1 MIDFFTAGTPNGY
14 KVAIML
20 EECGLPYT
28 AHIMNLSALEQK
40 KPAFTLINPNGRI
53 PAIVDHDEGDFSVFE
68 SGAILMYLAEKAGK
82 FIPTDRLGRSRTTQW
97 VVWQMAGLGPMM
109 GQLNVFR
116 HYFPERLPSVVE
128 RYSRESYRLF
138 GVLEGQLASHAYVA
152 GDEYSIADIACWPWV
167 LAHGWSE
174 LSLTDYLALRRWFE
188 LIGERPAVKRGLL
201 VPPVTLPKDEKN
213 YAEVVKETR
222 KTLS

>member
-14 KVAIML
+14 KIAIML

-40 KPAFTLINPNGRI
+40 QPAFTAINPNGRI
-53 PAIVDHDEGDFSVFE
+53 PAIVDHDEGDFPVFE
-68 SGAILMYLAEKAGK
+68 SGAILIYLAEKAGK
-82 FIPTDRLGRSRTTQW
+82 LIPADRLGRSRITQW

-116 HYFPERLPSVVE
+116 HYFPERLPSVLD

-174 LSLTDYLALRRWFE
+174 LSLTDCPALKRWFE
-188 LIGERPAVKRGLL
+188 LISERPAVKRGLL
-201 VPPVTLPKDEKN
+201 VPPATLPKDEKH
-213 YAEVVKETR
+213 YAEVVKDTR

>member
-14 KVAIML
+14 KIAIML

-40 KPAFTLINPNGRI
+40 QPAFTAINPNGRI
-53 PAIVDHDEGDFSVFE
+53 PAIVDHDEGDFPVFE
-68 SGAILMYLAEKAGK
+68 SGAILIYLAEKAGK
-82 FIPTDRLGRSRTTQW
+82 LIPADRLGRSRITQW

-116 HYFPERLPSVVE
+116 HYFPERLPSAID
-128 RYSRESYRLF
+128 RYSRESHRLF
-138 GVLEGQLASHAYVA
+138 GVLDGQLASHAYVA

-174 LSLTDYLALRRWFE
+174 ISLTDYPALKRWFE

-201 VPPVTLPKDEKN
+201 VPPVTLPKDEKH
-213 YAEVVKETR
+213 YAEVVKDTR

>member
-14 KVAIML
+14 KIAIML

-40 KPAFTLINPNGRI
+40 QPSFTAINPNGRI
-53 PAIVDHDEGDFSVFE
+53 PAIVDHDEGDFPVFE
-68 SGAILMYLAEKAGK
+68 SGAILIYLAEKAGK
-82 FIPTDRLGRSRTTQW
+82 LIPADRLGHSRITQW

-152 GDEYSIADIACWPWV
+152 GDEYSVADIACWPWV

-174 LSLTDYLALRRWFE
+174 LSLTDYPVLKRWFE

-201 VPPVTLPKDEKN
+201 VPPVTLPKDEKH
-213 YAEVVKETR
+213 YAEVVKDTR
-222 KTLS
+222 RTLS

>member
-40 KPAFTLINPNGRI
+40 QPAFTAINPNGRI
-53 PAIVDHDEGDFSVFE
+53 PAIVDHDESDFPVFE
-68 SGAILMYLAEKAGK
+68 SGAILIYLAEKAGK
-82 FIPTDRLGRSRTTQW
+82 LIPADRLGRSRITQW

-174 LSLTDYLALRRWFE
+174 LSLTDYPALKRWFE

-201 VPPVTLPKDEKN
+201 VPPPALPKDDKH

>member
-14 KVAIML
+14 KVSIML

-28 AHIMNLSALEQK
+28 VNLLNLTALDQK
-40 KPAFTLINPNGRI
+40 QPSYTAINPNGRI
-53 PAIVDHDEGDFSVFE
+53 PAIVDHDEGDFAVFE
-68 SGAILMYLAEKAGK
+68 SGAILIYLAEKLGK
-82 FIPTDRLGRSRTTQW
+82 LIPTDRLGRSRTTQW

-116 HYFPERLPSVVE
+116 HYFPERLPSVVD

-138 GVLEGQLASHAYVA
+138 GVLEAQLASHPYVA
-152 GDEYSIADIACWPWV
+152 GDEYSIADIACWPWIF
-167 LAHGWSE
+167 AHGWSQ
-174 LSLTDYLALRRWFE
+174 LSLADYPALQRWFAV
-188 LIGERPAVKRGLL
+188 IGERPAVKRGLL
-201 VPPVTLPKDEKN
+201 VPPPTLPKDEKH
-213 YAEVVKETR
+213 YAQVVNETR

>member
-40 KPAFTLINPNGRI
+40 QPAFMAINPNGRI
-53 PAIVDHDEGDFSVFE
+53 PAIVDRDEDDFAVFE
-68 SGAILMYLAEKAGK
+68 SGAILIYLAEKAGK
-82 FIPTDRLGRSRTTQW
+82 LVPADRLGRSRTTQW

-116 HYFPERLPSVVE
+116 HYFPERLPSVIE

-174 LSLTDYLALRRWFE
+174 LSLTDYPALKRWFE
-188 LIGERPAVKRGLL
+188 LIAERPAVKRGLL
-201 VPPVTLPKDEKN
+201 VPPPALPKDEKH

>member
-40 KPAFTLINPNGRI
+40 KPAFTAINPNGRI

-82 FIPTDRLGRSRTTQW
+82 FIPASRLGRSRTTQW

-174 LSLTDYLALRRWFE
+174 LSLADYPALKRWFE
-188 LIGERPAVKRGLL
+188 LVGERPAVKRGLL
-201 VPPVTLPKDEKN
+201 VPPAALPKDDKH

>member
-14 KVAIML
+14 KISIML

-28 AHIMNLSALEQK
+28 VHVMNLTALEQK
-40 KPAFTLINPNGRI
+40 QPAFTSINPNGRI

-82 FIPTDRLGRSRTTQW
+82 FIPVNRLGRSRATQW

-128 RYSRESYRLF
+128 RYSRETYRLF

-152 GDEYSIADIACWPWV
+152 GDEYSIADIACWPWIF
-167 LAHGWSE
+167 AHGWSQ
-174 LSLTDYLALRRWFE
+174 LSLTDYPALKRWFDV
-188 LIGERPAVKRGLL
+188 IGERPAVKRGLL

>member
-1 MIDFFTAGTPNGY
+1 
-14 KVAIML
+14 
-20 EECGLPYT
+20 
-28 AHIMNLSALEQK
+28 
-40 KPAFTLINPNGRI
+40 
-53 PAIVDHDEGDFSVFE
+53 
-68 SGAILMYLAEKAGK
+68 
-82 FIPTDRLGRSRTTQW
+82 
-97 VVWQMAGLGPMM
+97 MAGLGPMM

-138 GVLEGQLASHAYVA
+138 GVLEGQLESHGYIA
-152 GDEYSIADIACWPWV
+152 GGEYSIADIACWPWV

-174 LSLTDYLALRRWFE
+174 LSLTDYPALKRWFE

-201 VPPVTLPKDEKN
+201 VPPVTLPKDEKH
-213 YAEVVKETR
+213 YADVVKETR

>member
-40 KPAFTLINPNGRI
+40 QSAFTAINPNGRI
-53 PAIVDHDEGDFSVFE
+53 PTIVDHDEGDFPVFE
-68 SGAILMYLAEKAGK
+68 SGAILIYLAEKVGRL
-82 FIPTDRLGRSRTTQW
+82 IPADRLGRSRITQW

-116 HYFPERLPSVVE
+116 HYFPERLPSVVD

-174 LSLTDYLALRRWFE
+174 LSLTDYPALKRWFE
-188 LIGERPAVKRGLL
+188 LVGERPAVKRGLL
-201 VPPVTLPKDEKN
+201 VPPVTLPKDEEH
-213 YAEVVKETR
+213 YAEVVKGTR
-222 KTLS
+222 NTLS

>member
-40 KPAFTLINPNGRI
+40 QPAFTAINPNGRI
-53 PAIVDHDEGDFSVFE
+53 PAIIDHDEGDFPVFE
-68 SGAILMYLAEKAGK
+68 SGAILIYLAEKVGRL
-82 FIPTDRLGRSRTTQW
+82 IPTDRLGRSRITQW

-116 HYFPERLPSVVE
+116 HYFPERLPVVVD

-174 LSLTDYLALRRWFE
+174 LSLADYPALKRWFE
-188 LIGERPAVKRGLL
+188 LVGERPAVKRGLL
-201 VPPVTLPKDEKN
+201 VPPAALPKDDKH

-222 KTLS
+222 RTLS

>member
-14 KVAIML
+14 KVSIML

-28 AHIMNLSALEQK
+28 VHIMNLTALDQK
-40 KPAFTLINPNGRI
+40 QPSYTCINPNGRI
-53 PAIVDHDEGDFSVFE
+53 PAIVDHDEGDFAVFE
-68 SGAILMYLAEKAGK
+68 SGAILIYLAEKLGK
-82 FIPTDRLGRSRTTQW
+82 LIPTDRLGRSRTTQW

-116 HYFPERLPSVVE
+116 HYFPERLPSVVD

-138 GVLEGQLASHAYVA
+138 GVLEAQLASHPYVA
-152 GDEYSIADIACWPWV
+152 GDEYSIADIACWPWIF
-167 LAHGWSE
+167 AHGWSQ
-174 LSLTDYLALRRWFE
+174 LSLADYPALQRWFAV
-188 LIGERPAVKRGLL
+188 IGERPAVKRGLL
-201 VPPVTLPKDEKN
+201 VPPPTLPKDEKH
-213 YAEVVKETR
+213 YAQVVNETR

>member
-14 KVAIML
+14 KIAIML

-40 KPAFTLINPNGRI
+40 RPAFTAINPNGRI
-53 PAIVDHDEGDFSVFE
+53 PAIVDHDEGDFPVFE
-68 SGAILMYLAEKAGK
+68 SGAILIYLAEKAGK
-82 FIPTDRLGRSRTTQW
+82 LIPANRLGRSRITQW

-116 HYFPERLPSVVE
+116 HYFPERLPSVVD

-152 GDEYSIADIACWPWV
+152 GEEYSIADIACWPWV
-167 LAHGWSE
+167 FAHGWSQ
-174 LSLTDYLALRRWFE
+174 LSLTDYPALKRWFE

-201 VPPVTLPKDEKN
+201 VPPVTLPKDEEH
-213 YAEVVKETR
+213 YAEVVKGTR
-222 KTLS
+222 NTLS